1 MSPKSSE
8 ANSRKKQ
15 VVVLQSLSCILCD
28 PAACSMHARLLC
40 PPLSP
45 RVCSDACA
53 LSQRCHP
60 TIASSSASS
69 SSYLQP
75 SPASGS
81 FPTSQLFQAWG
92 LIFRCHIFLPFHT
105 VQGVLVARML
115 ERLAVPPPVDQVLS
129 ELFRVTRPSQV
140 AQHSMTHSFT
150 ELCKPLCHDKAVIYE
165 GEKARTNHFYMSNSK
180 ILPPP
185 SHR

>member
-1 MSPKSSE
+1 MTSAMSPKSSE

-15 VVVLQSLSCILCD
+15 VVVFQSLSCILCD

-105 VQGVLVARML
+105 VHGVLVARIL
-115 ERLAVPPPVDQVLS
+115 EWVAISSSNGPCFVRTLCFDLS
-129 ELFRVTRPSQV
+129 VFGDP
-140 AQHSMTHSFT
+140 AQHGS
-150 ELCKPLCHDKAVIYE
+150 
-165 GEKARTNHFYMSNSK
+165 
-180 ILPPP
+180 
-185 SHR
+185 